1 MSLPQT
7 SSNASHG
14 NGSIVDNGDDKDRAG
29 SNDSVGSH
37 SEPSRVVDNTG
48 NLAEVAEDVSNSN
61 SGRGESE
68 DNGLGDKEEWE
79 AEDDGDTSEWLDC
92 PSPTGSMYILV
103 RGVSVQS
110 LRRAISWNFV
120 LTPDVCYFLPR

>member
-14 NGSIVDNGDDKDRAG
+14 NGSIVDNGDDKDGAG

-48 NLAEVAEDVSNSN
+48 NFAEVAEDVSNS
-61 SGRGESE
+61 SGESE
-68 DNGLGDKEEWE
+68 DNGLGGKEEGE

-92 PSPTGSMYILV
+92 PSLTRSMYILV
-103 RGVSVQS
+103 GGVSVQS
-110 LRRAISWNFV
+110 LRRAISWN
-120 LTPDVCYFLPR
+120 LS